1 MNDNRTT
8 TPTIV
13 IKCGGTAAV
22 DADAI
27 CEDVAELA
35 GQGLR
40 VIVVHGGSA
49 EIERLAGLLGVPQRR
64 QTAPDGISA
73 RHTDERTLEVVT
85 MALAGT
91 VKPRLVRCLVNR
103 GVRAIGLTGVDAG
116 LLRAR
121 RKKAQRAVVDGR
133 IVMVRDNRAGVVEAV
148 DGRLLQDLLN
158 GGGVPVISPPAVTA
172 DGELVNVDAD
182 RTAAAVAGAVHA
194 DLLVLLTGAAGVQ
207 RDPADER
214 SMMRQCTVPRQ
225 GRPAQWAR
233 GGMALKLVAAREALA
248 GGVGRVLIADGRRR
262 HPVRQAMAGDCTD
275 IHLEAAEPAGPVP
288 AAVA

>member
-1 MNDNRTT
+1 MNENGTA

-22 DADAI
+22 DADAV
-27 CEDVAELA
+27 CEDVADLV

-49 EIERLAGLLGVPQRR
+49 EIERLAGLLGVPQHK

-91 VKPRLVRCLVNR
+91 VKPRLVRCLVTR
-103 GVRAIGLTGVDAG
+103 GVRAIGLTGVDGG
-116 LLRAR
+116 LVRAK
-121 RKKAQRAVVDGR
+121 RKKAQRAVVDGH
-133 IVMVRDNRAGVVEAV
+133 IVLVRDNRAGVVEAV
-148 DGRLLQDLLN
+148 DSRLLRDLLN
-158 GGGVPVISPPAVTA
+158 GGRVPVISPPAVTP
-172 DGELVNVDAD
+172 DGEVVNVDAD
-182 RTAAAVAGAVHA
+182 RTAAAVASAVGA
-194 DLLVLLTGAAGVQ
+194 DLLVLLTGATGVQ
-207 RDPADER
+207 RDPADESSVLR
-214 SMMRQCTVPRQ
+214 ECVVPRQ
-225 GRPAQWAR
+225 GRPARWAR
-233 GGMALKLVAAREALA
+233 GGMALKLVAAREALS
-248 GGVGRVLIADGRRR
+248 GGVSRVLVADGRRR

-275 IHLEAAEPAGPVP
+275 VRIADEASAIR